1 SPVDAL
7 VVYPSNTANAYAE
20 SGGKSLY
27 SREGRPGKVSFH
39 RPIAV
44 ESLSAVCLKWFS
56 TLPDFTVGF
65 IADSDMDLYDN
76 IVNAKVL
83 VIAGHSE
90 YWTREARLN
99 FDRFVDEGGHALI
112 LSGNTM
118 WWQVRYTEDRSGLIC
133 HKEDALD
140 PISDPL
146 FKTIN

>member
-1 SPVDAL
+1 YPVAAEFFVPQLKSGMYLIENRIPFIIKTESPVDAL

-39 RPIAV
+39 RPIPV

-90 YWTREARLN
+90 YWTREAR
-99 FDRFVDEGGHALI
+99 
-112 LSGNTM
+112 
-118 WWQVRYTEDRSGLIC
+118 
-133 HKEDALD
+133 
-140 PISDPL
+140 
-146 FKTIN
+146 